1 MNKKGFIQT
10 FSIPEL
16 KSIFGKGGNKILI
29 LTTILLASLIVIGI
43 ANGAKEYLQEKM
55 ESPWIK
61 FIDIEIGMD
70 NFTELDDS
78 KKMTIEHFLYNK
90 NMILKILFH

>member
-43 ANGAKEYLQEKM
+43 ANGAKEYLQGENGI
-55 ESPWIK
+55 P
-61 FIDIEIGMD
+61 MD
-70 NFTELDDS
+70 
-78 KKMTIEHFLYNK
+78 
-90 NMILKILFH
+90 KIY